1 MTKTTGGRM
10 KMVFRQIGMALTEW
24 RLVDDW
30 RREQAEASGIP
41 VSTSAALRALV
52 LRGLAAGGTP

>member
-1 MTKTTGGRM
+1 VSERKIQKRISMT
-10 KMVFRQIGMALTEW
+10 AAEW
-24 RLVDDW
+24 ERV
-30 RREQAEASGIP
+30 EADRAARAARAGTA